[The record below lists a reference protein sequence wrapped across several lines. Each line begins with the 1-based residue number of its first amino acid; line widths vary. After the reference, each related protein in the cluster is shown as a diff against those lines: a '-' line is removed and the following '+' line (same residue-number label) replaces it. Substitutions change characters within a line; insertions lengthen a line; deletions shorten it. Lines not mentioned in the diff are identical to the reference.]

1 MALWTL
7 TTAVSDSVSHGQ
19 EENVGD
25 FIIHHVQNSNEW
37 NIFGYHLHLPTFEP
51 VRILGFELDFSI
63 TMSVT
68 NHVVMLWLAA
78 IFLIVLFRF
87 SYKRDRMVQKG
98 FGSLLEM
105 LILFLRDEIAIST
118 LGKKDGVKFTPLIA
132 TFFFFIQVQLFS
144 EFFQ

>member
-63 TMSVT
+63 TQHLVMMWIVSV
-68 NHVVMLWLAA
+68 L
-78 IFLIVLFRF
+78 
-87 SYKRDRMVQKG
+87 
-98 FGSLLEM
+98 
-105 LILFLRDEIAIST
+105 
-118 LGKKDGVKFTPLIA
+118 LIA
-132 TFFFFIQVQLFS
+132 TFWLLFCQLPIM
-144 EFFQ
+144 